1 MALPRT
7 GRRSSRGGPRR
18 PIGFEFRGSAVTRKL
33 LLGFAVLIVLAA
45 GAYYRFRHTQT
56 PLEIAYA
63 GNRTVTLQ
71 STTAQVREPITTV
84 SYGDRLEVLQRFQD
98 QVNVRTTTGLTGW
111 VNERDLLSTDVWQ
124 KAADLEKRTSTLA
137 IQARGHTKVLTNL
150 RIDAGRDGI
159 RLRQLNKNIPLE
171 VFERRA
177 VDVPTSGAT
186 AAQEEPAGE
195 PAQAR
200 KEDWWLVRAQTSEKD
215 SVSGWILGRFIELD
229 VPQPLP
235 DYASSA
241 GMRIVSW
248 SELNKVL
255 DAAGKSKSQYLLL
268 GAHGPEGQPCDFS
281 MLRVYTWGKQR
292 QRYETAYVES
302 GVCGKLP
309 VEVKN
314 SSPTGRHEIFI
325 HRPQQWCASSA
336 RLRDAPDHRT
346 PGKAS
351 RRSEPPEAQKA
362 QALIIAFHRTRFS
375 VTPTRRC
382 DKFISVCPFAHAL
395 VLPLVFSRSSPL
407 HLSPGARKPR
417 RKRNR
422 QHRRRRFWNLSLNS
436 G

>member
-1 MALPRT
+1 M
-7 GRRSSRGGPRR
+7 
-18 PIGFEFRGSAVTRKL
+18 TRKL

-45 GAYYRFRHTQT
+45 GAYYRFRHTQA

-84 SYGDRLEVLQRFQD
+84 NYGDRLEVLKRFQD

-124 KAADLEKRTSTLA
+124 KAADLEKRTSALA

-159 RLRQLNKNIPLE
+159 RLRQLNKNTPLE
-171 VFERRA
+171 IFERRA
-177 VDVPTSGAT
+177 VETPTSGAA
-186 AAQEEPAGE
+186 AAQEEPGE
-195 PAQAR
+195 PAQAK
-200 KEDWWLVRAQTSEKD
+200 KEDWWLVRAKTSEKD

-248 SELNKVL
+248 SELNQVT
-255 DAAGKSKSQYLLL
+255 DASGKSRPQYLLL

-309 VEVKN
+309 VDVKN
-314 SSPTGRHEIFI
+314 SP
-325 HRPQQWCASSA
+325 
-336 RLRDAPDHRT
+336 
-346 PGKAS
+346 PGD
-351 RRSEPPEAQKA
+351 
-362 QALIIAFHRTRFS
+362 TRFS
-375 VTPTRRC
+375 FTDLSNGAPAQRDYVMHQTIVRRV
-382 DKFISVCPFAHAL
+382 KQ
-395 VLPLVFSRSSPL
+395 
-407 HLSPGARKPR
+407 PGETKPR
-417 RKRNR
+417 KSRKHTR
-422 QHRRRRFWNLSLNS
+422 
-436 G
+436 

>member
-1 MALPRT
+1 M
-7 GRRSSRGGPRR
+7 
-18 PIGFEFRGSAVTRKL
+18 TRKL
-33 LLGFAVLIVLAA
+33 LLGFAVLIVSAA

-63 GNRTVTLQ
+63 GNRLVTLQ

-84 SYGDRLEVLQRFQD
+84 SYGDRLEVLKRFQD

-124 KAADLEKRTSTLA
+124 KAADLEKRTSALA

-150 RIDAGRDGI
+150 RVEAGRDGI
-159 RLRQLNKNIPLE
+159 RLRQLNKSIPLQI
-171 VFERRA
+171 FERRA
-177 VDVPTSGAT
+177 VEVPTSGAAS
-186 AAQEEPAGE
+186 AAEDAGE
-195 PAQAR
+195 PAQAK
-200 KEDWWLVRAQTSEKD
+200 KEDWWLVRAKTSEKD

-248 SELNKVL
+248 SELNKVV
-255 DAAGKSKSQYLLL
+255 DASGKSRPQYLLL

-309 VEVKN
+309 VEVKD
-314 SSPTGRHEIFI
+314 SP
-325 HRPQQWCASSA
+325 
-336 RLRDAPDHRT
+336 
-346 PGKAS
+346 
-351 RRSEPPEAQKA
+351 
-362 QALIIAFHRTRFS
+362 QAGDTRFS
-375 VTPTRRC
+375 FTDLSNGAPSQRDYVMHQTIVRRV
-382 DKFISVCPFAHAL
+382 KQAGEA
-395 VLPLVFSRSSPL
+395 
-407 HLSPGARKPR
+407 KPR
-417 RKRNR
+417 KRKR
-422 QHRRRRFWNLSLNS
+422 
-436 G
+436 

>member
-1 MALPRT
+1 
-7 GRRSSRGGPRR
+7 
-18 PIGFEFRGSAVTRKL
+18 VTRKL

-45 GAYYRFRHTQT
+45 GAYYRFRLTQT

-84 SYGDRLEVLQRFQD
+84 SYGDRLEVLKRFQD

-124 KAADLEKRTSTLA
+124 KAADLEKRTSSLA

-150 RIDAGRDGI
+150 RIYAGRDGI
-159 RLRQLNKNIPLE
+159 RLRQLNKNTPLE

-177 VDVPTSGAT
+177 VEIPTSGAA
-186 AAQEEPAGE
+186 AAQEEAGE
-195 PAQAR
+195 PAQAK
-200 KEDWWLVRAQTSEKD
+200 KEDWWLVRAKTSEKD

-248 SELNKVL
+248 SELNKVV
-255 DAAGKSKSQYLLL
+255 DASGKAKPQYLLL

-281 MLRVYTWGKQR
+281 MLRVYTWGKKR
-292 QRYETAYVES
+292 ERYETAYVEG

-309 VEVKN
+309 VEVKD
-314 SSPTGRHEIFI
+314 SP
-325 HRPQQWCASSA
+325 
-336 RLRDAPDHRT
+336 
-346 PGKAS
+346 
-351 RRSEPPEAQKA
+351 
-362 QALIIAFHRTRFS
+362 QAGETRFS
-375 VTPTRRC
+375 FTDLSNGAPAQRDYVMHQTIVRRV
-382 DKFISVCPFAHAL
+382 KQAGETKP
-395 VLPLVFSRSSPL
+395 
-407 HLSPGARKPR
+407 RKPR
-417 RKRNR
+417 KHTR
-422 QHRRRRFWNLSLNS
+422 
-436 G
+436 

>member
-1 MALPRT
+1 
-7 GRRSSRGGPRR
+7 
-18 PIGFEFRGSAVTRKL
+18 VTRKL

-45 GAYYRFRHTQT
+45 GAYYRFRLTQT

-84 SYGDRLEVLQRFQD
+84 SYGDRLEVLKRFQD

-124 KAADLEKRTSTLA
+124 KAADLEKRTSSLA

-159 RLRQLNKNIPLE
+159 RLRQLNKNTPLE

-177 VDVPTSGAT
+177 VEIPTSGA
-186 AAQEEPAGE
+186 AATQEEPGE
-195 PAQAR
+195 AAQAK
-200 KEDWWLVRAQTSEKD
+200 KEDWWLVRAKTSEKD

-248 SELNKVL
+248 SELNKVV
-255 DAAGKSKSQYLLL
+255 DASGKAKPQYLLL

-281 MLRVYTWGKQR
+281 ILRVYTWGKKR
-292 QRYETAYVES
+292 ERYETAYVEG

-309 VEVKN
+309 VEVKD
-314 SSPTGRHEIFI
+314 SP
-325 HRPQQWCASSA
+325 
-336 RLRDAPDHRT
+336 
-346 PGKAS
+346 
-351 RRSEPPEAQKA
+351 
-362 QALIIAFHRTRFS
+362 QAGETRFS
-375 VTPTRRC
+375 FTDLSNGAPAQRDYVMHQTIVRRV
-382 DKFISVCPFAHAL
+382 KQAGETKP
-395 VLPLVFSRSSPL
+395 
-407 HLSPGARKPR
+407 RKPR
-417 RKRNR
+417 KHTR
-422 QHRRRRFWNLSLNS
+422 
-436 G
+436 

>member
-1 MALPRT
+1 
-7 GRRSSRGGPRR
+7 
-18 PIGFEFRGSAVTRKL
+18 VTRKL

-45 GAYYRFRHTQT
+45 GAYYRFRLTQT

-84 SYGDRLEVLQRFQD
+84 SYGDRLEVLKRFQD

-124 KAADLEKRTSTLA
+124 KAADLEKRTSSLA

-159 RLRQLNKNIPLE
+159 RLRQLNKNTPLE
-171 VFERRA
+171 IFERRA
-177 VDVPTSGAT
+177 VEIPTSGAA
-186 AAQEEPAGE
+186 AAQEEPGE
-195 PAQAR
+195 PGQAK
-200 KEDWWLVRAQTSEKD
+200 KEDWWLVRAKTSEKD

-248 SELNKVL
+248 SELNKVV
-255 DAAGKSKSQYLLL
+255 DASGKAKPQYLLL

-281 MLRVYTWGKQR
+281 ILRVYTWGKKR
-292 QRYETAYVES
+292 ERYETAYVEG

-309 VEVKN
+309 VEVKD
-314 SSPTGRHEIFI
+314 SP
-325 HRPQQWCASSA
+325 
-336 RLRDAPDHRT
+336 
-346 PGKAS
+346 
-351 RRSEPPEAQKA
+351 
-362 QALIIAFHRTRFS
+362 QAGETRFS
-375 VTPTRRC
+375 FTDLSNGAPAQRDYVMHQTIVRRV
-382 DKFISVCPFAHAL
+382 KQAGETKP
-395 VLPLVFSRSSPL
+395 
-407 HLSPGARKPR
+407 RKPR
-417 RKRNR
+417 KHTR
-422 QHRRRRFWNLSLNS
+422 
-436 G
+436 

>member
-1 MALPRT
+1 
-7 GRRSSRGGPRR
+7 
-18 PIGFEFRGSAVTRKL
+18 VTRKL

-45 GAYYRFRHTQT
+45 GAYYRFRLTQT

-84 SYGDRLEVLQRFQD
+84 SYGDRLEVLKRFQD

-124 KAADLEKRTSTLA
+124 KAADLEKRTSSLA

-159 RLRQLNKNIPLE
+159 RLRQLNKNTPLE
-171 VFERRA
+171 IFERRA
-177 VDVPTSGAT
+177 VEIPTSGAA
-186 AAQEEPAGE
+186 AAQEEPGE
-195 PAQAR
+195 PAQAK
-200 KEDWWLVRAQTSEKD
+200 KEDWWLVRAKTSEKD

-248 SELNKVL
+248 SELNKVV
-255 DAAGKSKSQYLLL
+255 DASGKAKPQYLLL

-281 MLRVYTWGKQR
+281 ILRVYTWGKKR
-292 QRYETAYVES
+292 ERYETAYVEG

-309 VEVKN
+309 VEVKD
-314 SSPTGRHEIFI
+314 SP
-325 HRPQQWCASSA
+325 
-336 RLRDAPDHRT
+336 
-346 PGKAS
+346 
-351 RRSEPPEAQKA
+351 
-362 QALIIAFHRTRFS
+362 QAGETRFS
-375 VTPTRRC
+375 FTDLSNGAPAQRDYVMHQTIVRRV
-382 DKFISVCPFAHAL
+382 KQAGETKP
-395 VLPLVFSRSSPL
+395 
-407 HLSPGARKPR
+407 RKPR
-417 RKRNR
+417 KHTR
-422 QHRRRRFWNLSLNS
+422 
-436 G
+436 